1 MGKHDFDLVRDAGE
15 HVFELYRGAKAET
28 PLLYHGFKRTREV
41 VDACREIAKGCKL
54 DEEDFEIVLLAAWFH
69 DAGYTA
75 GTEGD
80 PSRSVEICRKFLGS
94 RKGSNGLAE
103 QVVACLDGAER
114 VSDETRTLRE
124 DVLHDALLSPLAD
137 KNYVREAELLRL
149 ETQRREG
156 RLYSDVDWTQRCIA
170 YFEEHPYRTRYAQL
184 EYSSRRAANLVRL
197 HKQLRQQVGEVAE
210 SRAEQAKLSKGAGK
224 TVEGIFYYLTK
235 IQVGLIG
242 LADRRTSTMVHV
254 NAIMISIVVGLLLRR
269 LESERYLLVPTL
281 ILLTVNLVVIF
292 ISIYSMRSARSSVL
306 KQERRM
312 HEANLLLFTNEL
324 PLALPDYVERMNRI
338 AMDGPGLQNTML
350 EHMYFVRKMLLD
362 RQRAQRLTY
371 YVFIYGLALSLLAFA
386 VSLNWRS

>member
-1 MGKHDFDLVRDAGE
+1 MGKHDFDLVRDAGQ

-54 DEEDFEIVLLAAWFH
+54 DEEDFEIALLAAWFH
-69 DAGYTA
+69 DAGYAA
-75 GTEGD
+75 GMEGD

-94 RKGSNGLAE
+94 RKGSNGLADE
-103 QVVACLDGAER
+103 VVACLDGAER
-114 VSDETRTLRE
+114 ISDQKRTLRE

-149 ETQRREG
+149 ETERREG
-156 RLYSDVDWTQRCIA
+156 KLYSDVDWTQRCIA

-210 SRAEQAKLSKGAGK
+210 SHAEQAKLSKGAGK

-324 PLALPDYVERMNRI
+324 PLALSDYVERMNRI
-338 AMDGPGLQNTML
+338 ALDVQGLQTTML

-362 RQRAQRLTY
+362 RQRALRLTY
-371 YVFIYGLALSLLAFA
+371 DVFIYGLAVSLVAFG
-386 VSLNWRS
+386 VSLNWR